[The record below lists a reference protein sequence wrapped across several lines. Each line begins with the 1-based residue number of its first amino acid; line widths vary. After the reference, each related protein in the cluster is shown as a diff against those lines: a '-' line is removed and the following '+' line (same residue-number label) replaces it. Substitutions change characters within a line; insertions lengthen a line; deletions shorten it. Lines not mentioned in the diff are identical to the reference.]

1 MGILRGSFLKKIK
14 SRKFIFRSFWVC
26 AFLGIGVLS
35 PSVLWGGLED
45 RDEKEDTPEE
55 TKTNEE
61 SSLETQADKMEN
73 TNQQDPNGKNSP
85 QRSIPGANSP
95 QRSIPGA
102 TSLKNKWSGA
112 SSQMSAAGAK
122 LKGKAKAMYNKLK
135 DGPAL
140 KAAAGAL
147 GGVAAA
153 AATLALMKGMKAK
166 VSSALCYGGCSK
178 IACQKSARVYN
189 ICMSRCPESTR
200 KKCEEG
206 RAESHPNETL

>member
-1 MGILRGSFLKKIK
+1 MEILRDNFLKKIK

-45 RDEKEDTPEE
+45 RDEKEE
-55 TKTNEE
+55 TQKETTKNPE
-61 SSLETQADKMEN
+61 SSLEKQADKTEN
-73 TNQQDPNGKNSP
+73 KNQQELQDKKSP
-85 QRSIPGANSP
+85 QRSIPGAK
-95 QRSIPGA
+95 
-102 TSLKNKWSGA
+102 SLKNKWSGA

-135 DGPAL
+135 DGAAL

-153 AATLALMKGMKAK
+153 AAALALMKGMKEK

-189 ICMSRCPESTR
+189 ICMSRCPASTR

-206 RAESHPNETL
+206 REESHPNETL

>member
-1 MGILRGSFLKKIK
+1 MRILRDNFLKKIK

-45 RDEKEDTPEE
+45 RDEKEETQKDT
-55 TKTNEE
+55 TKNPE
-61 SSLETQADKMEN
+61 SSLEKQADKTEN
-73 TNQQDPNGKNSP
+73 TNQQELQDKKSP
-85 QRSIPGANSP
+85 QRSIPGA
-95 QRSIPGA
+95 Q
-102 TSLKNKWSGA
+102 SLKNKWSGA

-122 LKGKAKAMYNKLK
+122 LKGNAKAMYNKLK
-135 DGPAL
+135 DGAAL

-189 ICMSRCPESTR
+189 ICMSRCPENTR

-206 RAESHPNETL
+206 RAESQ

>member
-1 MGILRGSFLKKIK
+1 MGILRENFSKKIK
-14 SRKFIFRSFWVC
+14 PRKFIFRSFWVC

-45 RDEKEDTPEE
+45 RDEKEDTQKDT
-55 TKTNEE
+55 TKKPE
-61 SSLETQADKMEN
+61 SSLEQQADKTGN
-73 TNQQDPNGKNSP
+73 TNQQELQDKKSP
-85 QRSIPGANSP
+85 QRSIPGA
-95 QRSIPGA
+95 Q
-102 TSLKNKWSGA
+102 SLKNKWSGA

-135 DGPAL
+135 DGAAL

-166 VSSALCYGGCSK
+166 VSSAICYGGCSR